1 MRKKIILFTLSLL
14 VTLGLCFFLFLIIQ
28 LGLYFLSHPEGY
40 ISQCKSVKLPFFKNI
55 LIGEIIFGGLMV
67 CLYSYSECF
76 KTPKFLTITILTV
89 LLFNLGFVAY
99 QIYLFPMLELVSSGW
114 LMGNRTYRSGMI
126 NPLFYG
132 AIFNGTLIIWMNY
145 RFRKAMNNQ
154 VISRVIYSLSGLLL
168 LFVVAKVML
177 TTYAHCQG

>member
-1 MRKKIILFTLSLL
+1 
-14 VTLGLCFFLFLIIQ
+14 
-28 LGLYFLSHPEGY
+28 
-40 ISQCKSVKLPFFKNI
+40 
-55 LIGEIIFGGLMV
+55 
-67 CLYSYSECF
+67 
-76 KTPKFLTITILTV
+76 
-89 LLFNLGFVAY
+89 
-99 QIYLFPMLELVSSGW
+99 MLELVSSGW